1 MRRFLFYV
9 ALCLVFRTSVSAAPI
24 VLEDFSGCVAGWHW
38 VPDNTTAHA
47 RLVDYWSNSLQP
59 AWDSNWSVLV
69 PGEGAP
75 CYRIGRVG
83 AGFVGHHVIAGTNG
97 VAAYLE
103 RADYRVTLRFR
114 PLSATSENELILRF
128 QDNANKY
135 VIHIGAWSSY
145 GHDYENATLLKVVNG
160 VETQLFSPF
169 PRRTIPGIVSNVEY
183 EASAVVVSNRVQ
195 FAMRRTDGLDGV
207 DGWAI
212 DYTDAQAPFRSGGF
226 GFGVRNN
233 GSDFSFFTA
242 EAVGRP
248 AGTVV
253 SVH

>member
-1 MRRFLFYV
+1 MGRFFIC
-9 ALCLVFRTSVSAAPI
+9 AAFCLAVQAGVSAAPI
-24 VLEDFSGCVAGWHW
+24 VREEFAGCEAGWHW
-38 VPDNTTAHA
+38 VPDNTVAHA

-69 PGEGAP
+69 PGDGAP
-75 CYRIGRVG
+75 RYRIGRAG

-97 VAAYLE
+97 AAAYLD
-103 RADYRVTLRFR
+103 RTDYRVTMRFR
-114 PLSATSENELILRF
+114 PLSANSENEMILRF

-135 VIHIGAWSSY
+135 VIHIGAWSSW

-160 VETQLFSPF
+160 VETQLYSPF
-169 PRRTIPGIVSNVEY
+169 PQRTIPGIVSNVEY

-195 FAMRRTDGLDGV
+195 FAMRRTAGLDGV
-207 DGWAI
+207 EGWAI
-212 DYTDAQAPFRSGGF
+212 DYTDSQTPFRSGGF

-233 GSDFSFFTA
+233 GSDFSSFMV
-242 EAVGRP
+242 EAIGRP